1 MSLENLLPSQV
12 VDLLDKVHTPAS
24 RAGNTVERVAALIEA
39 GITPEAV
46 ATQMTS
52 TSSSGQVYNT
62 QSILALVSLYE
73 DCKTRAPLTKKAI
86 EALIQDQQQYGFSPA
101 GTPA

>member
-12 VDLLDKVHTPAS
+12 VDLLDKVHTPGS

-39 GITPEAV
+39 GVTPATV

-52 TSSSGQVYNT
+52 TSPSGQVYDA
-62 QSILALVSLYE
+62 QSVEVLVSLYE
-73 DCKTRAPLTKKAI
+73 DCKTRAPLTKKVT
-86 EALIQDQQQYGFSPA
+86 EALIQDQQEYGGNPA
-101 GTPA
+101 GAPA